1 MTTSVRQPVAED
13 DSPGEPDE
21 QWESTDAD
29 ADDSPGEP
37 DEPWEP
43 DTEVVQ
49 PAGQ

>member
-1 MTTSVRQPVAED
+1 MTATLWKLVAED

-37 DEPWEP
+37 D
-43 DTEVVQ
+43 Q